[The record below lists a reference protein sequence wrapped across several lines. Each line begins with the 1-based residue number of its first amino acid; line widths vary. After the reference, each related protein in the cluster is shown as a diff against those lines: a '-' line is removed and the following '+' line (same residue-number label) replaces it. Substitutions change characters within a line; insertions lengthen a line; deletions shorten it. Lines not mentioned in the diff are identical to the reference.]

1 MIGLSELVP
10 LTDRA
15 LQEFMLRVERTLDES
30 VGWGPG
36 VTARTGRETLAA
48 GGKRLRPL
56 LVFLS
61 APTAGR
67 DGEAL
72 VRAAV
77 AAELIHMAT
86 LIHDDV
92 IDRSELRRGR
102 PTVWATDGDAIATST
117 GDNLFARAFAV
128 LAHTGDADALTDLS
142 ECALG
147 LSDGEAL
154 QMLQSRHA
162 ETTPE
167 QYLERCTLKTGLLF
181 KTACALGGRLG
192 GIDPAALE
200 HLAAY
205 GRALGL
211 AFQVADD
218 VLDCGGET
226 ASTGKPIGTDLLDG
240 TATLPLLLA
249 ARADATVAA
258 ALAVRPE
265 PFEVLPIL
273 LRVAESGALEESRE
287 IALDFVASALG
298 SLDELEAI
306 CGQTLDTQPLRT
318 VATSL
323 VDRSG

>member
-1 MIGLSELVP
+1 MIGLSEIVP
-10 LTDRA
+10 VADA
-15 LQEFMLRVERTLDES
+15 SIVEFMGRVEELLSES
-30 VGWGPG
+30 AEWTSGL
-36 VTARTGRETLAA
+36 TARTGRETLAA

-67 DGEAL
+67 DREAL

-77 AAELIHMAT
+77 ATELVHMAT

-92 IDRSELRRGR
+92 IDRAELRRGR
-102 PTVWATDGDAIATST
+102 PTVWATEGDAVATTT

-128 LAHTGDADALTDLS
+128 LARTGDADALSDLA

-162 ETTPE
+162 ETTPA

-181 KTACALGGRLG
+181 QTACSLGGRLG
-192 GIDPAALE
+192 GLEPAAVR
-200 HLAAY
+200 HLAED
-205 GRALGL
+205 GRALGR

-226 ASTGKPIGTDLLDG
+226 AATGKPIGTDLLDG

-249 ARADATVAA
+249 ARADAAVAA
-258 ALAVRPE
+258 ALAVQPE
-265 PFEVLPIL
+265 SFEVLPIL
-273 LRVAESGALEESRE
+273 LRVAETGALEEARE
-287 IALDFVASALG
+287 IALDFVAAALA
-298 SLDELEAI
+298 SLEEIDATSGDVI
-306 CGQTLDTQPLRT
+306 DTTALRT
-318 VATSL
+318 VATSV
-323 VDRSG
+323 VDRTG